1 MAESKVIH
9 LPVFHSI
16 SLWAKVSLGCT
27 KKMVTSPW
35 RGLLA
40 RLGSPGVYSIFD
52 DVNIEI
58 FGSFNHH
65 TPDIG
70 LWDNTKSV

>member
-1 MAESKVIH
+1 LAESKVIH

-16 SLWAKVSLGCT
+16 SLWAKVSLGWT
-27 KKMVTSPW
+27 KKVVTSPW

-40 RLGSPGVYSIFD
+40 RLWFSRCLFYFD

-58 FGSFNHH
+58 FGNFNHH

-70 LWDNTKSV
+70 LRDNTKSV